1 MGKQG
6 ESSTSMEQAEA
17 AIIQRCQ
24 AGEKDAFGHL
34 VKRYAG
40 AAVGAAQMF
49 LGCRD
54 EALDASQE
62 AFVRAWRHIK
72 RFDLGRP
79 FYPWYSRILRN
90 VCMSRLRRRA
100 RRRTETLTDG
110 HAVHSPDSDPVF
122 VAERNERREHLR
134 LALMGLPLHHRD
146 ILVMNH
152 FQGMSYRDM
161 AETLGIP
168 IGTVMSRLHNA
179 RKALREKLAGEI
191 V

>member
-1 MGKQG
+1 MGKTG
-6 ESSTSMEQAEA
+6 ESGGAMEHTEA

-40 AAVGAAQMF
+40 AAVGTAHLL

-72 RFDLGRP
+72 RFDLRRP
-79 FYPWYSRILRN
+79 FYPWYARILRN
-90 VCMSRLRRRA
+90 VCLSRLRRRA
-100 RRRTETLTDG
+100 RRRTVTLTDG
-110 HAVHSPDSDPVF
+110 HVQRNPDSDPVG
-122 VAERNERREHLR
+122 VAQRNERVEDLR
-134 LALMGLPLHHRD
+134 RALMALPVHHRD

-152 FQGMSYRDM
+152 FHEMSYKDM
-161 AETLGIP
+161 AETLGVP

-179 RKALREKLAGEI
+179 RKALREELAGET